1 MAGSPSPRPTT
12 PLANVAGVDAPVQ
25 TVASPPAAA
34 SSPAVTSEPAATP
47 RVAVSSEPAET
58 SEPTATSE
66 LIATSEPTA
75 TSEPVA
81 TPTPTSPLAVQNSP
95 PETAAT
101 PTPNTPGL
109 IEASDDGA
117 STDGS
122 TIDERITNYSASLT
136 SSVVDYPV
144 EYGRRYHAFR
154 PGSYSF
160 PNDEREMERLDI
172 AHALMVRSIGNR
184 LFLAPLRAETLHRVL
199 DIGTGTGIWSVEMGD
214 IFENAEITGN
224 DLSPIQPGWVPAN
237 VRFEID
243 DVESPWINEH
253 KYDYI
258 FCRYML
264 ISIQDWP
271 RLIRN
276 MYDNVNPG
284 GWVEFQDMDGLYYSD
299 DGTYTEDHATRQWNR
314 QYIDACEAMGR
325 TARPGPQLE
334 GWVRDAGFQNITHQR
349 FKVPIG
355 PWAKDEYYA
364 DVGMLNLVQLLE
376 GLEGFTLKIFCGFLG
391 QTKEEVMVLLAR
403 VRKELKEGAC
413 HAIFDHHVVYAQKP
427 FEEEGNNGGVPP
439 PV

>member
-1 MAGSPSPRPTT
+1 
-12 PLANVAGVDAPVQ
+12 
-25 TVASPPAAA
+25 
-34 SSPAVTSEPAATP
+34 
-47 RVAVSSEPAET
+47 
-58 SEPTATSE
+58 
-66 LIATSEPTA
+66 
-75 TSEPVA
+75 
-81 TPTPTSPLAVQNSP
+81 
-95 PETAAT
+95 
-101 PTPNTPGL
+101 
-109 IEASDDGA
+109 
-117 STDGS
+117 
-122 TIDERITNYSASLT
+122 
-136 SSVVDYPV
+136 
-144 EYGRRYHAFR
+144 
-154 PGSYSF
+154 
-160 PNDEREMERLDI
+160 
-172 AHALMVRSIGNR
+172 
-184 LFLAPLRAETLHRVL
+184 
-199 DIGTGTGIWSVEMGD
+199 MGD
-214 IFENAEITGN
+214 IFENAEV
-224 DLSPIQPGWVPAN
+224 SVFKVPAN

-284 GWVEFQDMDGLYYSD
+284 GWVEIQDMDGLYYSD
-299 DGTYTEDHATRQWNR
+299 DGTYTDDHATRQWNR

-334 GWVRDAGFQNITHQR
+334 GWVRDAGFQNVTHQR

-391 QTKEEVMVLLAR
+391 QTREEVMVLLAR

-427 FEEEGNNGGVPP
+427 FEQEENNGGAPP
-439 PV
+439 AV